1 MASWQT
7 IRSITRRSSR
17 MLKVNLGE
25 CQQVSPCLKLRS
37 QTAKNEF
44 ENPEHYSLGLAIIN
58 RPLALDGGRRK
69 PGSKSKIRERRLQ
82 HERGKP
88 RRIQKSLSTT
98 FDCN

>member
-7 IRSITRRSSR
+7 IRTITRRSSR

-44 ENPEHYSLGLAIIN
+44 ENPEHYSLGLAIN
-58 RPLALDGGRRK
+58 QPPAGFRRRP
-69 PGSKSKIRERRLQ
+69 SKTWIKVKNPKAPAATRAREAAQNSKEPQ
-82 HERGKP
+82 HN
-88 RRIQKSLSTT
+88 I
-98 FDCN
+98 